1 MFKDEVLAEYV
12 RDGVVESEHRG
23 FLAALNADGSIFKT
37 LGDVETKIFP
47 RSTVKCAQASA
58 MVRSGLDL
66 EPRLLALAQ
75 SSHSGGEIHM
85 DGAREI
91 LASVGLSES
100 ALQCALDR
108 PLGDAERRAWG
119 EKAPTQIAMNCS
131 GKHAAM
137 LATCV
142 KNGWPIES
150 YLDASHPLQLAIK
163 AELEELAG
171 EEITLTSTDGCGAP
185 LFLLSLIGL
194 ARAVHEITISTDP
207 VHQRVMS
214 AARAFPEMVGGV
226 GRHNTEMMQRV
237 PGLFMKDGAEAV
249 NVCSLSDGRTF
260 VFKVSDGSLRAF
272 RTIVHA
278 CLQDFGID
286 TALTPEKVMGG
297 PRVIGTIRAT
307 IAARVNK

>member
-1 MFKDEVLAEYV
+1 MFNDAVLAEYV

-23 FLAALNADGSIFKT
+23 FLVALNADGSIFKS

-75 SSHSGGEIHM
+75 SSHSGGEMHM

-108 PLGDAERRAWG
+108 PLGDAERQAWG
-119 EKAPTQIAMNCS
+119 EKPPTQIAMNCS

-142 KNGWPIES
+142 KNGWPIET
-150 YLDASHPLQLAIK
+150 YLEQSHPLQLAIK
-163 AELEELAG
+163 AELEDLAG
-171 EEITLTSTDGCGAP
+171 ETISLTSTDGCGAP

-194 ARAVHEITISTDP
+194 ARAVRAITISADP
-207 VHQRVMS
+207 VHQSVMS
-214 AARAFPEMVGGV
+214 AARAFPEMVGGI
-226 GRHNTEMMQRV
+226 GRHNTEMMQQV

-249 NVCSLSDGRTF
+249 NVCSLADGRTF

-278 CLQDFGID
+278 CLKDFGID
-286 TALTPEKVMGG
+286 TPLTLEKVMGG

-307 IAARVNK
+307 I

>member
-1 MFKDEVLAEYV
+1 MFVDAVLAEYV

-23 FLAALNADGSIFKT
+23 FLAALNADGSIFKS

-75 SSHSGGEIHM
+75 SSHSGAQMHL

-100 ALQCALDR
+100 ALQCAFDR

-119 EKAPTQIAMNCS
+119 ENPPTQIAMNCS

-142 KNGWPIES
+142 KNGWPIET
-150 YLDASHPLQLAIK
+150 YLEASHPLQLAIK
-163 AELEELAG
+163 AELENLAG
-171 EEITLTSTDGCGAP
+171 EKITLTSTDGCGAP

-194 ARAVHEITISTDP
+194 ARAVRAITISTDP
-207 VHQRVMS
+207 VHQSVMS
-214 AARAFPEMVGGV
+214 AARSFPEMVGGV
-226 GRHNTEMMQRV
+226 GRHNTEMMQQV
-237 PGLFMKDGAEAV
+237 PGLFMKDSAEAV
-249 NVCSLSDGRTF
+249 NVCSLADGRTF

-278 CLQDFGID
+278 CLKDFGID

-307 IAARVNK
+307 I

>member
-1 MFKDEVLAEYV
+1 M
-12 RDGVVESEHRG
+12 
-23 FLAALNADGSIFKT
+23 
-37 LGDVETKIFP
+37 
-47 RSTVKCAQASA
+47 
-58 MVRSGLDL
+58 
-66 EPRLLALAQ
+66 
-75 SSHSGGEIHM
+75 HM

-91 LASVGLSES
+91 LASVGLNES

-119 EKAPTQIAMNCS
+119 EKPPTQIAMNCS

-137 LATCV
+137 LATSV
-142 KNGWPIES
+142 KNGWPIEN
-150 YLDASHPLQLAIK
+150 YLDASHPLQLAIRS
-163 AELEELAG
+163 ELEELAG
-171 EEITLTSTDGCGAP
+171 EKISLTSTDGCGAP

-194 ARAVHEITISTDP
+194 ARAVREITISSDP

-214 AARAFPEMVGGV
+214 AARAFPEMVGGI
-226 GRHNTEMMQRV
+226 GRHNTEMMQQV

-249 NVCSLSDGRTF
+249 NVCSLIDGRTF

-278 CLQDFGID
+278 CLKEFGID

-307 IAARVNK
+307 I

>member
-1 MFKDEVLAEYV
+1 MFNDAVLAEYV

-23 FLAALNADGSIFKT
+23 FLAALNADGSTLKT

-75 SSHSGGEIHM
+75 SSHSGAQMHL

-91 LASVGLSES
+91 LASVGLAES

-119 EKAPTQIAMNCS
+119 ENPPTQIAMNCS

-142 KNGWPIES
+142 KNGWPIET
-150 YLDASHPLQLAIK
+150 YLDANHPLQLAIK
-163 AELEELAG
+163 EELENLAG
-171 EEITLTSTDGCGAP
+171 EKITLTSTDGCGAP

-194 ARAVHEITISTDP
+194 ARAVRAITISTDP
-207 VHQRVMS
+207 VHQSVMN

-226 GRHNTEMMQRV
+226 GRHNTEMMQQV

-249 NVCSLSDGRTF
+249 NVCSLADGRTF

-278 CLQDFGID
+278 CLKDFGID

-307 IAARVNK
+307 I

>member
-1 MFKDEVLAEYV
+1 MFNDAVLAEYI

-23 FLAALNADGSIFKT
+23 FLAALNSDGSIFKS

-47 RSTVKCAQASA
+47 RSTIKCAQASA

-75 SSHSGGEIHM
+75 SSHSGGQMHM

-91 LASVGLSES
+91 LASVGLNES

-119 EKAPTQIAMNCS
+119 EKPPTQIAMNCS

-137 LATCV
+137 LATSV
-142 KNGWPIES
+142 KNGWPIEK
-150 YLDASHPLQLAIK
+150 YLEASHPLQLAIRS
-163 AELEELAG
+163 ELEELAG
-171 EEITLTSTDGCGAP
+171 EKISLTSTDGCGAP

-194 ARAVHEITISTDP
+194 ARAVREITISTDP

-214 AARAFPEMVGGV
+214 AARAFPEMVGGI
-226 GRHNTEMMQRV
+226 GRHNTEMMQQV

-249 NVCSLSDGRTF
+249 NVCSLIDGRTF

-278 CLQDFGID
+278 CLKEFGID

-307 IAARVNK
+307 I